1 MYNQTLHAC
10 EECYANLCPCMFEYA
25 RRERANAF
33 ALHYRKWT
41 CCRPHLATNSCSE
54 AGERMSAHW
63 NASKYIASSDQF
75 MGAPIVKYIRWLRV
89 NILKHLNGVSECL
102 KVMGFRRW
110 WQRTKLW
117 GLARKLGGRLSYGS
131 YSFKQRKQNIV
142 KLLWFKIGFLRN
154 ILSNVKKKI
163 ESMLKR

>member
-1 MYNQTLHAC
+1 MRRKIWLFLAVMVQHLELSGRELELRHLFVIPRMLCTTKHYTLSKSAMLTCARAC
-10 EECYANLCPCMFEYA
+10 LNTRGVNVLMPSLCSVW
-25 RRERANAF
+25 
-33 ALHYRKWT
+33 KWT

-102 KVMGFRRW
+102 KAMGFRRW
-110 WQRTKLW
+110 WQRTKLGIDTQIGW
-117 GLARKLGGRLSYGS
+117 AL
-131 YSFKQRKQNIV
+131 I
-142 KLLWFKIGFLRN
+142 WFVQL
-154 ILSNVKKKI
+154 
-163 ESMLKR
+163 